1 MPLDRQTCKYHKGK
15 VMKYS
20 IECFDQGRVQPAIAL
35 RVQDDAWDPHDG
47 QVEIPNVEAG
57 RHASLDGL
65 KHWGVVVFEHD
76 RMGVSYHYLE
86 TMLSQ

>member
-1 MPLDRQTCKYHKGK
+1 
-15 VMKYS
+15 MKYS
-20 IECFDQGRVQPAIAL
+20 IERVDQGRVQPAIAL
-35 RVQDDAWDPHDG
+35 RIHDDAWDLHDG

-76 RMGVSYHYLE
+76 RMGVSYQCLE